1 MTQLTL
7 DVPQALVDLPK
18 LEQEL
23 LVRGGL
29 REAATAR
36 IRQLQLD
43 IRQATSAVSVFEE
56 RYGVDIAGFETKVL
70 TILDTLEALEDYN
83 DWFYWT
89 SVITEKQRLLV
100 EIERISGL

>member
-29 REAATAR
+29 REAASAR
-36 IRQLQLD
+36 IRQLRLE
-43 IRQATSAVSVFEE
+43 IEQAASEISILEE
-56 RYGVDIAGFETKVL
+56 RYGVDIAGFETQ
-70 TILDTLEALEDYN
+70 ILPKLATPEVHEDYN

>member
-7 DVPQALVDLPK
+7 DMPQALMDLPK

-29 REAATAR
+29 REAASAR
-36 IRQLQLD
+36 IRLLRLE
-43 IRQATSAVSVFEE
+43 IEEAAAEISILAE
-56 RYGVDIAGFETKVL
+56 RYGVDFAGFETQVL
-70 TILDTLEALEDYN
+70 PKLATPEVHEDYN

-89 SVITEKQRLLV
+89 SVLSEKQRLLA
-100 EIERISGL
+100 EIERISDF